1 MNSTWMIIGM
11 MAITISIKALIFV
24 LGNRIVLSKPLKEA
38 LSFVPV
44 TVLTAIIVP
53 MILAP
58 HGGSIEF
65 NWRNPQLIAAIAAII
80 ICAVTRH
87 QLVTIVLG
95 LAVFFGWQY
104 YWVLA

>member
-58 HGGSIEF
+58 HGGSI
-65 NWRNPQLIAAIAAII
+65 
-80 ICAVTRH
+80 
-87 QLVTIVLG
+87 
-95 LAVFFGWQY
+95 
-104 YWVLA
+104 